1 MTKVWIKEQKRKE
14 KTNQLLDNQAK
25 ENKGSYQKV
34 YLFPEEFFCSDITV
48 EEDKFDN
55 KITYRTPA
63 SNGIVII
70 KVIDGE
76 NKTTYLSLTTSGSTV
91 NVGEKGVT
99 ILMEDDT
106 KLVFPEIVVK
116 PKATRNGY
124 AYNAFIPL
132 KETDLAVLE
141 SKMITDFRLY
151 IYDAEIDIEYANKV
165 KEYINC
171 LKSK

>member
-1 MTKVWIKEQKRKE
+1 M
-14 KTNQLLDNQAK
+14 
-25 ENKGSYQKV
+25 
-34 YLFPEEFFCSDITV
+34 